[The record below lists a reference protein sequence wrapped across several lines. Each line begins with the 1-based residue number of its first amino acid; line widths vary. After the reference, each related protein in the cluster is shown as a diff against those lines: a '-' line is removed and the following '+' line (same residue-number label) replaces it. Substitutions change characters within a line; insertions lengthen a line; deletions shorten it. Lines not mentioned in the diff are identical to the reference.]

1 MISNEENFDFI
12 IIGSGIVGLTL
23 GKLLLESNR
32 KAKVVILEKDSGLA
46 AHAST
51 RNSGVIHAGFYYS
64 AESHKARFCLE
75 GNQLLRDY
83 CKQNNIEVIETG
95 KVVVPRNEIEL
106 SRLEKLYNQ
115 GVANK
120 VPLELIPARKM
131 PMFEPKAKAYGKF
144 IWSPTTAIS
153 NPQQIAE
160 SLAVKFSSLGG
171 KIIFNSTASLQLV
184 NEKIEVKGFGG
195 ARSRIINCAGTHS
208 LELAK
213 QVGLGVDYEIL
224 PFLGI
229 YKKSLRNNLNLK
241 TLVYPVPD
249 PVNPFLGV
257 HITLGQNGGL
267 KIGPTALPVFGRE
280 QYSLKDIPEAKDF
293 INFAKGASSLLLG
306 KNHRMIQILVSEL
319 QKLSTN
325 NLIRELEPLIPEIS
339 RVKEWKNHPPGI
351 RAQLVDKNDGS
362 LVKDFIFEEKFNSLH
377 VLNLVSPGWTS
388 AFAIARHL
396 HSNYLVAH

>member
-1 MISNEENFDFI
+1 
-12 IIGSGIVGLTL
+12 L
-23 GKLLLESNR
+23 G
-32 KAKVVILEKDSGLA
+32 
-46 AHAST
+46 
-51 RNSGVIHAGFYYS
+51 AG
-64 AESHKARFCLE
+64 K
-75 GNQLLRDY
+75 
-83 CKQNNIEVIETG
+83 
-95 KVVVPRNEIEL
+95 
-106 SRLEKLYNQ
+106 
-115 GVANK
+115 
-120 VPLELIPARKM
+120 
-131 PMFEPKAKAYGKF
+131 
-144 IWSPTTAIS
+144 TTF
-153 NPQQIAE
+153 
-160 SLAVKFSSLGG
+160 VK
-171 KIIFNSTASLQLV
+171 
-184 NEKIEVKGFGG
+184 
-195 ARSRIINCAGTHS
+195 
-208 LELAK
+208 ELAK

-229 YKKSLRNNLNLK
+229 YKKSSTNNLNLK

-280 QYSLKDIPEAKDF
+280 QYSLKDIPEVKDF

-306 KNHRMIQILVSEL
+306 KNHRTIQILVSEL

-362 LVKDFIFEEKFNSLH
+362 LVRDFIFEEKYNSLH

-396 HSNYLVAH
+396 HSNYLVAQ

>member
-1 MISNEENFDFI
+1 MTSNEENFDFI

-23 GKLLLESNR
+23 GKLLLENNR
-32 KAKVVILEKDSGLA
+32 KAKVVILEKDSRLA
-46 AHAST
+46 GHAST

-75 GNQLLRDY
+75 GNRLLKEY
-83 CKQNNIEVIETG
+83 CKENKIDVLETG

-106 SRLEKLYNQ
+106 SRLEKLYYQ

-120 VPLELIPARKM
+120 VPLEFLPASKM
-131 PMFEPKAKAYGKF
+131 SMFEPKAKAYGNF

-153 NPQQIAE
+153 NPKQIAE
-160 SLAVKFSSLGG
+160 SLAAKFSSLGG
-171 KIIFNSTASLQLV
+171 KIIFNATAILQLV
-184 NEKIEVKGFGG
+184 NEKIEIKGFGG
-195 ARSRIINCAGTHS
+195 TRSEIINCAGTHS

-229 YKKSLRNNLNLK
+229 YKKSPKNDLNLK

-257 HITLGQNGGL
+257 HITLGQNGSL
-267 KIGPTALPVFGRE
+267 KIGPTALPVIGRE
-280 QYSLKDIPEAKDF
+280 QYSLKNIPQTNDF
-293 INFAKGASSLLLG
+293 INFAKGTSSLSLG
-306 KNHRMIQILVSEL
+306 KNHQMIQILMSEL
-319 QKLSTN
+319 RKLSTS

-339 RVKEWKNHPPGI
+339 RVEEWKNHPPGI

-362 LVKDFIFEEKFNSLH
+362 LVKDFIFEKKFNSLH
-377 VLNLVSPGWTS
+377 ILNLVSPGWTS
-388 AFAIARHL
+388 SFAIARHV
-396 HSNYLVAH
+396 HSNYLMDQ